1 MFWLTHL
8 QIMNIEMNCVGLV
21 EGNVNQK
28 SKKKHKGSSVIRLTR
43 CWFDCCGQLD
53 QTLSA
58 GFDVNG
64 QWATNV
70 LDEWWWLNKRVDDC
84 LMAFWTQSGCK
95 WSLPFIK
102 VQSSSSSTTNTKTTH
117 VCFEHVWGENW
128 LLGAF
133 SFPIPFPLP
142 PLYINISIHTRSRH
156 SNR

>member
-1 MFWLTHL
+1 MFEPFTRYEVITRDSVWLTHL

-64 QWATNV
+64 Q
-70 LDEWWWLNKRVDDC
+70 
-84 LMAFWTQSGCK
+84 
-95 WSLPFIK
+95 
-102 VQSSSSSTTNTKTTH
+102 
-117 VCFEHVWGENW
+117 
-128 LLGAF
+128 
-133 SFPIPFPLP
+133 
-142 PLYINISIHTRSRH
+142 
-156 SNR
+156 